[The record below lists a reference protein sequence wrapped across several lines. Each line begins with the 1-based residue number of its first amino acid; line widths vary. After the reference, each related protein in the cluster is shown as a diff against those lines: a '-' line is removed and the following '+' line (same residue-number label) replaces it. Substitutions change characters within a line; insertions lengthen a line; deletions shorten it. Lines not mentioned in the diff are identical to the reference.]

1 MERGGVRTFTPWL
14 TLDPQNGRTLG
25 LCTIREA
32 NQLIPILRIKFPP
45 LSAKTVSPSV
55 NLPIMSIVIAM
66 RKPFP
71 WLFRFYKQTDHVQS
85 DAKVWVSVIRASA
98 SSDADITYET
108 ANIT

>member
-1 MERGGVRTFTPWL
+1 
-14 TLDPQNGRTLG
+14 
-25 LCTIREA
+25 
-32 NQLIPILRIKFPP
+32 LIPILRIKFPP